1 MGLFGLLCINVG
13 SPVFALESPVKA
25 PVKVAPM
32 LKWQQTELFFGLSRP
47 NGTKITRKE
56 WEKFAAKEIAPRFSS
71 GFTLVNGVGQWQM
84 KGEPVAHEDTKILLL
99 LHPQN
104 EYCERAIVKIIA
116 AYKQKFTQQS
126 VLRVDSDVRVQF

>member
-1 MGLFGLLCINVG
+1 MNGA

-25 PVKVAPM
+25 PVKAAPM

-47 NGTKITRKE
+47 NGTKITRKD
-56 WEKFAAKEIAPRFSS
+56 WEKFATKEIAPRFSS

-84 KGEPVAHEDTKILLL
+84 KGEPVAHENTKILLL

-104 EYCERAIVKIIA
+104 EYYERAITKIIA
-116 AYKQKFTQQS
+116 AYKSRFSQQS